1 MSQVQ
6 EVIKTLAGMKR
17 DDLMVEL
24 QRRLYADAARD
35 GFDSAIKLNI
45 RLAYNLGRLA
55 ASQDWLDKTIKA
67 EIERV
72 NAAGVQ

>member
-17 DDLMVEL
+17 DDLLAEL
-24 QRRLYADAARD
+24 QRRLYADSARF
-35 GFDSAIKLNI
+35 GFDSSTRALLA
-45 RLAYNLGRLA
+45 LAYDLGRLA
-55 ASQDWLDKTIKA
+55 ASKDWLDNVIKS

-72 NAAGVQ
+72 NKGAMQ

>member
-17 DDLMVEL
+17 DDLLAEL
-24 QRRLYADAARD
+24 QRRLYADSARF
-35 GFDSAIKLNI
+35 GFDSSTRALLA
-45 RLAYNLGRLA
+45 LAYDLGRLA
-55 ASQDWLDKTIKA
+55 ASKDWLDNVIKS

-72 NAAGVQ
+72 NKGAVQ